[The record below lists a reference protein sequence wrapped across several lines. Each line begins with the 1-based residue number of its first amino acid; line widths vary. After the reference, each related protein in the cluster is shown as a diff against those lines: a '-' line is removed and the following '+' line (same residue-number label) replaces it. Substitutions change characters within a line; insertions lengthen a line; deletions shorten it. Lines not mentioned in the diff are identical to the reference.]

1 MSLADATAMVAVV
14 IPDPVGAEI
23 ILAAVPEFES
33 AYRQLLSE
41 EDGDVES
48 FEFMSWFAEWV
59 LARLQS
65 GQELGA
71 IERAFE
77 VIERFIVDSSV
88 RLGDA
93 LAAEFIEATWRD
105 PKALTA
111 MGPNTR
117 ARVGD

>member
-1 MSLADATAMVAVV
+1 MSLADATGMVAVV
-14 IPDPVGAEI
+14 IPDALGAEI
-23 ILAAVPEFES
+23 ILAAVPEFEP
-33 AYRQLLSE
+33 AYRELLSE
-41 EDGDVES
+41 EDGDIGS
-48 FEFMSWFAEWV
+48 FQFMSWFAEWV
-59 LARLQS
+59 LARPQS
-65 GQELGA
+65 GQECGA

-77 VIERFIVDSSV
+77 VIERFIVDSSI

-105 PKALTA
+105 STALSA